1 MGTKRL
7 RIFAGPNGSGK
18 SVLYNYLLSQHFFH
32 QYFYINAD
40 EIAKGLAA
48 GYSFA
53 NWPVVVCD
61 SDFFSY
67 AEQSSFSRLI
77 KLDEVKANLVVT
89 NSVFTWNGGNEELTY
104 ISACIADYMRNALVR
119 SSSSFACETVFSH
132 PSKIDFIKK
141 AKENGF
147 KVYLYFIAT
156 CDPLINQGRV
166 ENRVK
171 VGGHDVPADKIVSRY
186 YRCLDNLYDAI
197 CLCDKTFLFDNSE
210 SKSDLTYN
218 NFAEVIDGSCRIIS
232 GDVPKWFVAS
242 VYNKL
247 PQPKS

>member
-18 SVLYNYLLSQHFFH
+18 SELYNYLLSQQFFH
-32 QYFYINAD
+32 LYVYINAD
-40 EIAKGLAA
+40 DIAKGLAD

-53 NWPVVVCD
+53 NWPVSICA

-67 AEQSSFSRLI
+67 VEKSSFSKLI
-77 KLDEVKANLVVT
+77 KLEELKASLT
-89 NSVFTWNGGNEELTY
+89 ITDSMFIWNGGKEGLTY
-104 ISACIADYMRNALVR
+104 ISACIADYMRGKLLCA
-119 SSSSFACETVFSH
+119 SSSFACETVFSH
-132 PSKIDFIKK
+132 PSKIDFIKR

-156 CDPLINQGRV
+156 RDPLINQGRV
-166 ENRVK
+166 ENRARG
-171 VGGHDVPADKIVSRY
+171 GGHDVPADKIVSRY
-186 YRCLDNLYDAI
+186 YRCLDNLYAAV

-210 SKSDLTYN
+210 SKTDFTYN

-232 GDVPKWFVAS
+232 GSVPEWFVTS
-242 VYNKL
+242 IYNKL
-247 PQPKS
+247 PQAEA